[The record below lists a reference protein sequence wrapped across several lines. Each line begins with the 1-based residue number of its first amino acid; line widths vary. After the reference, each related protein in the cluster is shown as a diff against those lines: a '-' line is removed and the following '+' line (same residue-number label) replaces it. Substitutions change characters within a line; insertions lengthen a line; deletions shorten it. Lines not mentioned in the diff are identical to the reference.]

1 MEPRCRTVVFRGFLG
16 TDGDD
21 TTMKMITDRRSS
33 KVSEVSSVDGAGS
46 SEGEGSN
53 VEMVWWFSKS
63 SEQYRIRGKLHFVG
77 HDHPDGNL
85 LTVRKAQWGNLS
97 DSAREQFYW
106 KEPSIPYQS
115 DAEGGVPTGGRSAE
129 GKVLPPP
136 DDFLLML
143 LTPKRVDYLRL
154 GDNYRQ
160 LDDLVGDQWSM
171 ARVNP

>member
-1 MEPRCRTVVFRGFLG
+1 MGSQPSKSLQTSSQEESTSLTQWRSRITVSIQRSRKVRGGNFVQISTVDPKTMEPRCRTVVFRGFLG

-46 SEGEGSN
+46 S
-53 VEMVWWFSKS
+53 
-63 SEQYRIRGKLHFVG
+63 
-77 HDHPDGNL
+77 DGNL

-136 DDFLLML
+136 
-143 LTPKRVDYLRL
+143 
-154 GDNYRQ
+154 
-160 LDDLVGDQWSM
+160 
-171 ARVNP
+171 